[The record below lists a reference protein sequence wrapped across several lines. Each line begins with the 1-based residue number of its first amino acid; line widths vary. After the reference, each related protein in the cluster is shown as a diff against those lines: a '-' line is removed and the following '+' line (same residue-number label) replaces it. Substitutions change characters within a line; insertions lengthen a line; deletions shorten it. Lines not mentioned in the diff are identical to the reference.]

1 MPDAAA
7 GQQGSLSLEQRGSVA
22 VLRLSRPHKRN
33 ALDDA
38 TVDALGRFFADLP
51 EGTRAV
57 VLHGEGQHF
66 CAGLDLNSLTEM
78 DATGGIAHSQR
89 WHRAFERIE
98 GGTVPVVAALHGAC
112 IGGGLE
118 LAMACHIRVAD
129 RTAFYALPEG
139 QRGIFVGG
147 GASVRLPRLI
157 GLARMQD
164 MMLTGRTY
172 GAEEGAAVGF
182 SQYVVEV
189 GGALDKAVELAERA
203 AETAPLTTFAVL
215 HALPRIAEADPRI
228 GGLMESLMAAIASG
242 DRDAKAKLRAFLEG
256 RAPKVAHAGGSAAAG
271 TETGS

>member
-1 MPDAAA
+1 MRQEAP
-7 GQQGSLSLEQRGSVA
+7 SLPESLAVEQRGAVA
-22 VLRLSRPHKRN
+22 VLSLRRSHKRN

-38 TVDALGRFFADLP
+38 TVEAIGAFFAALP
-51 EGTRAV
+51 AGTRAV
-57 VLHGEGQHF
+57 VLHGEGKHF
-66 CAGLDLNSLTEM
+66 CAGLDLNSLADM

-98 GGTVPVVAALHGAC
+98 SGTVPVVAALHGAV

-129 RTAFYALPEG
+129 KTAFYALPEG

-172 GAEEGAAVGF
+172 GAEEGATVGF
-182 SQYVVEV
+182 SQYVVEPGEFAVMV
-189 GGALDKAVELAERA
+189 GTSSRDED
-203 AETAPLTTFAVL
+203 LTTLTLTVTA
-215 HALPRIAEADPRI
+215 
-228 GGLMESLMAAIASG
+228 
-242 DRDAKAKLRAFLEG
+242 
-256 RAPKVAHAGGSAAAG
+256 
-271 TETGS
+271 

>member
-1 MPDAAA
+1 MPNMT
-7 GQQGSLSLEQRGSVA
+7 QQARSLPDSLAVEQRGAVA
-22 VLRLSRPHKRN
+22 VLRLCRPHKRN
-33 ALDDA
+33 ALDDE
-38 TVDALGRFFADLP
+38 TVEAMGAFFAAP
-51 EGTRAV
+51 PPGTRAV
-57 VLHGEGQHF
+57 VVHGEGGHF
-66 CAGLDLNSLTEM
+66 CAGLDLNSLTDM

-98 GGTVPVVAALHGAC
+98 GGSVPVVAALHGAVV
-112 IGGGLE
+112 GGGLE

-147 GASVRLPRLI
+147 GAAVRLPRLI

-172 GAEEGAAVGF
+172 GAEDGAAAGF
-182 SQYVVEV
+182 SQYVVDP
-189 GGALDKAVELAERA
+189 GQALAKAVELAERA
-203 AETAPLTTFAVL
+203 AQTAPLTTFAVL

-242 DRDAKAKLRAFLEG
+242 DKDAKAGLRAFLEG
-256 RAPKVAHAGGSAAAG
+256 RAAKVTHG
-271 TETGS
+271 

>member
-1 MPDAAA
+1 MAVPLPP
-7 GQQGSLSLEQRGSVA
+7 SLHHEQHGTVA
-22 VLRLSRPHKRN
+22 VLRLCRPHKRN
-33 ALDDA
+33 ALDND
-38 TVDALGRFFADLP
+38 TVEGLGAFFTDLP
-51 EGTRAV
+51 AGTRAV
-57 VLHGEGQHF
+57 VLDGEGPHF
-66 CAGLDLNSLTEM
+66 CAGLDLNSLEDL
-78 DATGGIAHSQR
+78 DATAGIAHSQR
-89 WHRAFERIE
+89 WHRVFAMMEE
-98 GGTVPVVAALHGAC
+98 GRVPVVAALHGAV

-129 RTAFYALPEG
+129 ATTFYALPEG

-172 GAEEGAAVGF
+172 GAEEGTVVGF
-182 SQYVVEV
+182 SQYAVAAGE
-189 GGALDKAVELAERA
+189 ALPRAMELAGRA

-242 DRDAKAKLRAFLEG
+242 DKDAKASLRAFLEG
-256 RAPKVAHAGGSAAAG
+256 KQAKVSHG
-271 TETGS
+271 